1 MRATTSRIVH
11 YVPLA
16 DVVLTPDECQFAI
29 VTGHS
34 PSGEETLTVF
44 GPYGITILPQ
54 GVQHD
59 EDGKAPGTWHWP
71 ERVPE

>member
-1 MRATTSRIVH
+1 MRATVSRIVH
-11 YVPLA
+11 YVPRGEA
-16 DVVLTPDECQFAI
+16 VLVTGGCQSAI

-44 GPYGITILPQ
+44 GPYGLAILSQ

-59 EDGKAPGTWHWP
+59 EEKSPGTWHWP